1 MRHIKLTP
9 EELTEENFADFG
21 EVVSIQSKQS
31 KTINNGFAEKFTDIA
46 SLDTKEDQ
54 GQTSVHIF
62 VAKSRQFPLH
72 ISMLEKHP
80 YFSQTFI
87 PRHSSP
93 FIVVVAP
100 PSEKPSIEKIKAFIT
115 NGEQGINYSR
125 GVWHF
130 PLISIKDNSQF
141 IVIDR
146 ERNEDIDTIEQ
157 CEEIIIDDVNVTLE
171 LNA

>member
-21 EVVSIQSKQS
+21 EVVSIESKKS
-31 KTINNGFAEKFTDIA
+31 KTINNGFAEKFADIA

-93 FIVVVAP
+93 FIIVVAP

-146 ERNEDIDTIEQ
+146 KHNEDIDTIEQ

>member
-1 MRHIKLTP
+1 MRLVPEKLT
-9 EELTEENFADFG
+9 EDNFADFG

-31 KTINNGFAEKFTDIA
+31 KTINNGFADKYADIA
-46 SLDTKEDQ
+46 SLDTCEDQ

-62 VAKSRQFPLH
+62 VAKSRQFPLQ

-80 YFSQTFI
+80 FFSQTFI

-93 FIVVVAP
+93 FLVVVAP
-100 PSEKPSIEKIKAFIT
+100 PAKTPSIENLRAFIT

-130 PLISIKDNSQF
+130 PLISMDDNSQF

-146 ERNEDIDTIEQ
+146 KYNEDLDTIEQ
-157 CEEIIIDDVNVTLE
+157 CEEISLDDVNVTLE
-171 LNA
+171 LDS

>member
-1 MRHIKLTP
+1 MQNIKLIP
-9 EELTEENFADFG
+9 EKLTVENFANFG
-21 EVVSIQSKQS
+21 EVVTIQSKES
-31 KTINNGFAEKFTDIA
+31 RTINDGYAEKYADIA
-46 SLDTKEDQ
+46 SLDTSEDQ

-62 VAKSRQFPLH
+62 VAKSRQFPLQ

-80 YFSQTFI
+80 FFSQTFI

-93 FIVVVAP
+93 FLVVVAP
-100 PSEKPSIEKIKAFIT
+100 PAKTPSIENLRAFIT

-130 PLISIKDNSQF
+130 PLISMDDNSQF

-146 ERNEDIDTIEQ
+146 KHNEDLDTIEQ
-157 CEEIIIDDVNVTLE
+157 CEEFTLDDVNVTLE
-171 LNA
+171 LSS

>member
-21 EVVSIQSKQS
+21 EVVSIESKKS
-31 KTINNGFAEKFTDIA
+31 KTINNGFAEKFADIA

-93 FIVVVAP
+93 FIIVVAP

-115 NGEQGINYSR
+115 NGDQGVSYSR

-130 PLISIKDNSQF
+130 PLISMNDNSQF

-146 ERNEDIDTIEQ
+146 KYNEELDTIEQ
-157 CEEIIIDDVNVTLE
+157 CEEVSLGDIKVVLE
-171 LNA
+171 LGL

>member
-1 MRHIKLTP
+1 MRHIKLIP

-21 EVVSIQSKQS
+21 EVVSIQSTKS

-46 SLDTKEDQ
+46 TLDTKEDQ

-130 PLISIKDNSQF
+130 PLISIKHNSQF

-146 ERNEDIDTIEQ
+146 KHNEDIDSIEQ

-171 LNA
+171 LNV

>member
-46 SLDTKEDQ
+46 SLDTKEEQ
-54 GQTSVHIF
+54 GHTSVHIF

-146 ERNEDIDTIEQ
+146 KHNEDIDTIEQ

-171 LNA
+171 LNT

>member
-21 EVVSIQSKQS
+21 EVVSIESKKS
-31 KTINNGFAEKFTDIA
+31 KTINNGFAEKFADIA

-93 FIVVVAP
+93 FIIVVAP
-100 PSEKPSIEKIKAFIT
+100 PS
-115 NGEQGINYSR
+115 
-125 GVWHF
+125 
-130 PLISIKDNSQF
+130 
-141 IVIDR
+141 
-146 ERNEDIDTIEQ
+146 
-157 CEEIIIDDVNVTLE
+157 
-171 LNA
+171 

>member
-31 KTINNGFAEKFTDIA
+31 KTINNGFAEKFADIA

-146 ERNEDIDTIEQ
+146 KHNEDIDTIEQ

>member
-1 MRHIKLTP
+1 MKNIKLIP
-9 EELTEENFADFG
+9 EKLTAENFANFG
-21 EVVSIQSKQS
+21 EVVTIQSKES
-31 KTINNGFAEKFTDIA
+31 RTINDGYAEKYADIA
-46 SLDTKEDQ
+46 SLDTSEDQ

-62 VAKSRQFPLH
+62 VAKSRQFPLQ

-80 YFSQTFI
+80 FFSQTFI

-93 FIVVVAP
+93 FLVVVAP
-100 PSEKPSIEKIKAFIT
+100 PAKTPSIENLRAFIT

-130 PLISIKDNSQF
+130 PLISMDDNSQF

-146 ERNEDIDTIEQ
+146 KHNEDLDTIEQ
-157 CEEIIIDDVNVTLE
+157 CEEFTLDDVNVTLE
-171 LNA
+171 LSS

>member
-21 EVVSIQSKQS
+21 EVVSIESKKS
-31 KTINNGFAEKFTDIA
+31 KTINNGFAEKFADIA

-80 YFSQTFI
+80 YFSQTFM

-100 PSEKPSIEKIKAFIT
+100 PSQSPIIENLRAFIT
-115 NGEQGINYSR
+115 NGQQGINYSR

-130 PLISIKDNSQF
+130 PLISINDNSQF

-146 ERNEDIDTIEQ
+146 KHNEEFDTIEQ
-157 CEEIIIDDVNVTLE
+157 CEEVSIDDINVVLE
-171 LNA
+171 FNL

>member
-1 MRHIKLTP
+1 MKNIKLVP
-9 EELTEENFADFG
+9 EKLNEKNFADFG
-21 EVVSIQSKQS
+21 EVVSIQSKES
-31 KTINNGFAEKFTDIA
+31 RTINNGFADKYADIA
-46 SLDTKEDQ
+46 SLDTKEEQ

-62 VAKSRQFPLH
+62 LAKSRQFPLH

-80 YFSQTFI
+80 FFSQTFI

-100 PSEKPSIEKIKAFIT
+100 PAEKPSIEKLKAFIT
-115 NGEQGINYSR
+115 DGEQGVNYAR

-130 PLISIKDNSQF
+130 PLISMSDNAQF

-146 ERNEDIDTIEQ
+146 KYNEDFDTIEQ
-157 CEEIIIDDVNVTLE
+157 CAEFSLDNISVMLE
-171 LNA
+171 LSL

>member
-31 KTINNGFAEKFTDIA
+31 KTINNGFAEKFADIA

-146 ERNEDIDTIEQ
+146 KHNEDIDTIEQ

-171 LNA
+171 LNT

>member
-21 EVVSIQSKQS
+21 EVVSIESKKS
-31 KTINNGFAEKFTDIA
+31 KTINNGFAEKFADIA

-93 FIVVVAP
+93 FIIVVAP

-115 NGEQGINYSR
+115 NGDQGVSYSR

-130 PLISIKDNSQF
+130 PLISMNDNSQF

-146 ERNEDIDTIEQ
+146 KHNEELDTIEQ
-157 CEEIIIDDVNVTLE
+157 CKEVFLQDIHVMLE
-171 LNA
+171 LDP

>member
-1 MRHIKLTP
+1 MKNMTLVPEKLT
-9 EELTEENFADFG
+9 EDNFTDFG

-31 KTINNGFAEKFTDIA
+31 KTINNGFADKYADIA
-46 SLDTKEDQ
+46 SLDTSEDQ
-54 GQTSVHIF
+54 GKTSVHIF

-80 YFSQTFI
+80 FFSQTFI

-100 PSEKPSIEKIKAFIT
+100 PEKNPSIEKLKAFIT
-115 NGEQGINYSR
+115 NGEQGISYSR

-130 PLISIKDNSQF
+130 PLISMNDNSQF

-146 ERNEDIDTIEQ
+146 KHNEETDTIEQ
-157 CEEIIIDDVNVTLE
+157 CKEVSLDNISVMLE
-171 LNA
+171 MSL

>member
-1 MRHIKLTP
+1 MRRVAEKRTGDNCADVGDVVAIK
-9 EELTEENFADFG
+9 
-21 EVVSIQSKQS
+21 SKQS
-31 KTINNGFAEKFTDIA
+31 KTINNGFADKYADIA
-46 SLDTKEDQ
+46 SLDTCEDQ

-72 ISMLEKHP
+72 ISTIEKHP

-93 FIVVVAP
+93 FLVVVAP
-100 PSEKPSIEKIKAFIT
+100 PAEKPSIEKLKAFIT
-115 NGEQGINYSR
+115 NGDQGISYSR

-130 PLISIKDNSQF
+130 PLISMNDNSQF

-146 ERNEDIDTIEQ
+146 KYNEELDTIEQ
-157 CEEIIIDDVNVTLE
+157 CEEVSLGDIKVVLE
-171 LNA
+171 LGL

>member
-1 MRHIKLTP
+1 MKNIKLIP
-9 EELTEENFADFG
+9 EKLTAENFANFG
-21 EVVSIQSKQS
+21 EVVTIQSKES
-31 KTINNGFAEKFTDIA
+31 RTINDGYAEKYADIA
-46 SLDTKEDQ
+46 SLDTSEDQ

-62 VAKSRQFPLH
+62 VAKSRQFPLQ

-80 YFSQTFI
+80 FFSQTFI

-93 FIVVVAP
+93 FLVVVAP
-100 PSEKPSIEKIKAFIT
+100 PAKTPLIENLRAFIT

-130 PLISIKDNSQF
+130 PLISMDDNSQF

-146 ERNEDIDTIEQ
+146 KHNEDLDTIEQ
-157 CEEIIIDDVNVTLE
+157 CEEFTLDDVNVTLE
-171 LNA
+171 LSS

>member
-1 MRHIKLTP
+1 MKNIKLIP
-9 EELTEENFADFG
+9 EKLTSKNFADFG
-21 EVVSIQSKQS
+21 EVVGIQSKEPR
-31 KTINNGFAEKFTDIA
+31 TINNGFAEKYPDVA

-54 GQTSVHIF
+54 GQASVHIF
-62 VAKSRQFPLH
+62 VAKSRVFPLR

-80 YFSQTFI
+80 FFSQTFI

-100 PSEKPSIEKIKAFIT
+100 PDKIPSIENLKAFIT
-115 NGEQGINYSR
+115 NGEQGVNYSR

-130 PLISIKDNSQF
+130 PLISMNDNSQF

-146 ERNEDIDTIEQ
+146 KHNEDLDTIEQ
-157 CEEIIIDDVNVTLE
+157 CQEISLDDVNVTLE
-171 LNA
+171 LDL

>member
-21 EVVSIQSKQS
+21 EVVSIESKKS
-31 KTINNGFAEKFTDIA
+31 KTINNGFAEKFADIA

-93 FIVVVAP
+93 FIIVVAP

-146 ERNEDIDTIEQ
+146 KHNEDIDTIEQ

-171 LNA
+171 LNT

>member
-21 EVVSIQSKQS
+21 EVVSIESKKS
-31 KTINNGFAEKFTDIA
+31 KTINNGFAEKFADIA

-93 FIVVVAP
+93 FIIVVAP

-115 NGEQGINYSR
+115 NGDQGVSYSR

-130 PLISIKDNSQF
+130 PLISMNDNSQF

-146 ERNEDIDTIEQ
+146 KHNEGLDTIEQ
-157 CEEIIIDDVNVTLE
+157 CEEVSLQDFNLMLE
-171 LNA
+171 LDP

>member
-1 MRHIKLTP
+1 MQNIKLIP
-9 EELTEENFADFG
+9 EKLTSENFSDFG
-21 EVVSIQSKQS
+21 EVVSIESKEHRI
-31 KTINNGFAEKFTDIA
+31 INDGFAQKYADIA
-46 SLDTKEDQ
+46 TLDTLEEK
-54 GQTSVHIF
+54 GQTRVHIF
-62 VAKSRQFPLH
+62 VAKGRKFPLH

-100 PSEKPSIEKIKAFIT
+100 PSKRPVIGNLKAFIT
-115 NGEQGINYSR
+115 NGEQGINYAR

-130 PLISIKDNSQF
+130 PLISIDDHSQF

-146 ERNEDIDTIEQ
+146 KHNEDLDTIEQ
-157 CEEIIIDDVNVTLE
+157 CEVISVDDVNVTLE
-171 LNA
+171 LSL

>member
-1 MRHIKLTP
+1 MQNIKLIP
-9 EELTEENFADFG
+9 EKLTVENFANFG
-21 EVVSIQSKQS
+21 EVVTIQSKES
-31 KTINNGFAEKFTDIA
+31 RTINDGYAEKYADIA
-46 SLDTKEDQ
+46 SLDTSEDQ

-62 VAKSRQFPLH
+62 VAKSRQFPLQ

-80 YFSQTFI
+80 FFSQTFI

-93 FIVVVAP
+93 FLVVVAP
-100 PSEKPSIEKIKAFIT
+100 PAKTPSIENLRAFIT

-130 PLISIKDNSQF
+130 PLISMDDNSQF

-146 ERNEDIDTIEQ
+146 KHNEDLDTIEQ
-157 CEEIIIDDVNVTLE
+157 CEEISLDDVNVTLE
-171 LNA
+171 LSS

>member
-1 MRHIKLTP
+1 MQNRRLSPEKLTA
-9 EELTEENFADFG
+9 ENFSDFG
-21 EVVSIQSKQS
+21 EVVSIESKES
-31 KTINNGFAEKFTDIA
+31 KTINDGFAEKFSDIA
-46 SLDTKEDQ
+46 TLDTLEEK
-54 GQTSVHIF
+54 GQTSVHMF
-62 VAKSRQFPLH
+62 VAKGRRFPLH

-100 PSEKPSIEKIKAFIT
+100 PSKSPVIENLRAFIT
-115 NGEQGINYSR
+115 NGQQGINYSR

-130 PLISIKDNSQF
+130 PLISMNDSSEF

-146 ERNEDIDTIEQ
+146 KHNEGLDTIEQ
-157 CEEIIIDDVNVTLE
+157 CEVISVDNVNVSLE
-171 LNA
+171 LS

>member
-21 EVVSIQSKQS
+21 EVLSIESKKS
-31 KTINNGFAEKFTDIA
+31 KTINTGFAEKFADIA

-93 FIVVVAP
+93 FIIVVAP

-115 NGEQGINYSR
+115 NGDQGVSYSR
-125 GVWHF
+125 GV
-130 PLISIKDNSQF
+130 
-141 IVIDR
+141 
-146 ERNEDIDTIEQ
+146 
-157 CEEIIIDDVNVTLE
+157 
-171 LNA
+171 

>member
-1 MRHIKLTP
+1 MQNIKLIP
-9 EELTEENFADFG
+9 EKLTAENFANFG
-21 EVVSIQSKQS
+21 EVVTIQSKES
-31 KTINNGFAEKFTDIA
+31 RTINDGYAEKYADIA
-46 SLDTKEDQ
+46 SLDTSEDQ

-62 VAKSRQFPLH
+62 VAKSRQFPLQ

-80 YFSQTFI
+80 FFSQTFI

-93 FIVVVAP
+93 FLVVVAP
-100 PSEKPSIEKIKAFIT
+100 PAKTPLIENLRAFIT

-130 PLISIKDNSQF
+130 PLISMDDNSQF

-146 ERNEDIDTIEQ
+146 KHNEDLDTIEQ
-157 CEEIIIDDVNVTLE
+157 CEEFTLDDVNVTLE
-171 LNA
+171 LSS

>member
-62 VAKSRQFPLH
+62 VAKSRHFPLH

-146 ERNEDIDTIEQ
+146 KHNEDIDTIEQ

-171 LNA
+171 LNT

>member
-130 PLISIKDNSQF
+130 PLISIKHNSQF

-146 ERNEDIDTIEQ
+146 KHNEDIDTIEQ
-157 CEEIIIDDVNVTLE
+157 CEEIIIDDMNVTLE

>member
-1 MRHIKLTP
+1 MQNIKLIP
-9 EELTEENFADFG
+9 EKLTAENFADFG
-21 EVVSIQSKQS
+21 EVVTIQSKES
-31 KTINNGFAEKFTDIA
+31 RTINDGYAEKYADIA
-46 SLDTKEDQ
+46 SLDTLEDQ

-62 VAKSRQFPLH
+62 VAKSRQFPLQ

-80 YFSQTFI
+80 FFSQTFI

-93 FIVVVAP
+93 FLVVVAP
-100 PSEKPSIEKIKAFIT
+100 PAKTPLIENLRAFIT

-130 PLISIKDNSQF
+130 PLISMDDNSQF

-146 ERNEDIDTIEQ
+146 KHNEDLDTIEQ
-157 CEEIIIDDVNVTLE
+157 CEEISLDDVNVTLE
-171 LNA
+171 LSS

>member
-1 MRHIKLTP
+1 MQNIKLIP
-9 EELTEENFADFG
+9 EKLTAENFSDFG
-21 EVVSIQSKQS
+21 EVVSIESKES
-31 KTINNGFAEKFTDIA
+31 KTINDGFAEKFSDIA
-46 SLDTKEDQ
+46 TLDTLEEK
-54 GQTSVHIF
+54 GQTSVHMF
-62 VAKSRQFPLH
+62 VAKSRRFPLH

-100 PSEKPSIEKIKAFIT
+100 PSKSPVIENLRAFIT
-115 NGEQGINYSR
+115 NGQQGVNYFR

-130 PLISIKDNSQF
+130 PLISTNDSSEF

-146 ERNEDIDTIEQ
+146 KHNEDLDTIEQ
-157 CEEIIIDDVNVTLE
+157 CEVISVDDVNVSLE
-171 LNA
+171 LS

>member
-1 MRHIKLTP
+1 M
-9 EELTEENFADFG
+9 
-21 EVVSIQSKQS
+21 
-31 KTINNGFAEKFTDIA
+31 
-46 SLDTKEDQ
+46 
-54 GQTSVHIF
+54 
-62 VAKSRQFPLH
+62 
-72 ISMLEKHP
+72 
-80 YFSQTFI
+80 
-87 PRHSSP
+87 
-93 FIVVVAP
+93 VAP

-146 ERNEDIDTIEQ
+146 KHNEDIDTIEQ

-171 LNA
+171 LNT

>member
-1 MRHIKLTP
+1 MKNIKLVP
-9 EELTEENFADFG
+9 EKLTEENFTEFG
-21 EVVSIQSKQS
+21 EVVSIQGKES
-31 KTINNGFAEKFTDIA
+31 KTINNGFADKYADIA
-46 SLDTKEDQ
+46 SLDTQEDE

-100 PSEKPSIEKIKAFIT
+100 PSEKPSIEKIKAFI
-115 NGEQGINYSR
+115 N
-125 GVWHF
+125 
-130 PLISIKDNSQF
+130 K
-141 IVIDR
+141 
-146 ERNEDIDTIEQ
+146 
-157 CEEIIIDDVNVTLE
+157 EILKVKAVK
-171 LNA
+171 AAA

>member
-100 PSEKPSIEKIKAFIT
+100 PSEKPSIDKIKAFIT

-130 PLISIKDNSQF
+130 PLISIKHNSQF

-146 ERNEDIDTIEQ
+146 KHNEDIDTIEQ
-157 CEEIIIDDVNVTLE
+157 CEEIIIDDMNVTLE